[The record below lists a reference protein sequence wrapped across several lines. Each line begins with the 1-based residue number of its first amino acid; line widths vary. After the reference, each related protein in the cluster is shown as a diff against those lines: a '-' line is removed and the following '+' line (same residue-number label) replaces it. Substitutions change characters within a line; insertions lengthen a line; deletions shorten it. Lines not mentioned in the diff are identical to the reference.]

1 MKKNNLLRLLALTL
15 SVLMIL
21 SLSLSVLTGCDND
34 KNTDTTTE
42 TGSNADNESSTE
54 NETENETET
63 ENENETETETENVAD
78 LTTME
83 PKDALT
89 AITDKL
95 SATADGLSKNIEQQI
110 KDGKFS
116 FSMPANMK
124 IEVAGKMATTVN
136 MGGGNQTTEMAL
148 NASVTLAE
156 GGLAL
161 TVTIPE
167 MADITVI
174 CADKTIYLLSAT
186 AGVGA
191 EKEKITVT
199 DEDLA
204 ELLAAL
210 NGTAVDPA
218 ENAEL
223 QQFAALLT
231 PLMNVKPADIFASV
245 EATVADGNLTI
256 DCKGIKTE
264 FVTTLATILGQ
275 LGEIGG
281 EALPDEGMD
290 EDFGVETDPVAELLE
305 MLKSVI
311 WSDVSFSLT
320 VNAEGQ
326 ILGASFGVDINV
338 SETVEGLGEMSM
350 KYSLSATVT
359 VTRGGQTVA
368 APADADSYKE
378 AEAGEGSILPD
389 LPF

>member
-15 SVLMIL
+15 SLLMLL
-21 SLSLSVLTGCDND
+21 SLSLSVLTGCDDD

-42 TGSNADNESSTE
+42 TGSNTDTTTDPATE
-54 NETENETET
+54 P
-63 ENENETETETENVAD
+63 ASD
-78 LTTME
+78 LATME

-89 AITDKL
+89 AIGNKL
-95 SATADGLSKNIEQQI
+95 NTTVDGLSKQFEQQI

-116 FSMPANMK
+116 FSMPTNMK
-124 IEVAGKMATTVN
+124 VEVAGKLATTVN
-136 MGGGNQTTEMAL
+136 MGGMNQTTEMAL

-156 GGLAL
+156 GGVAL
-161 TVTIPE
+161 TITIPE

-186 AGVGA
+186 TGAEA

-210 NGTAVDPA
+210 NGTSADPA

-223 QQFAALLT
+223 QQFMALLT
-231 PLMNVKPADIFASV
+231 PLMNVKPEDVFASI
-245 EATVADGNLTI
+245 EAAVADGNLTI
-256 DCKGIKTE
+256 NCKGIKTE
-264 FVTTLATILGQ
+264 FATTLTTILGQ
-275 LGEIGG
+275 LGEIGGEAG

-290 EDFGVETDPVAELLE
+290 EDFGVEGDSAAELLE
-305 MLKSVI
+305 MLKSIV

-326 ILGASFGVDINV
+326 ILGASFGVDINM
-338 SETVEGLGEMSM
+338 SETIEGLGEMSM
-350 KYSLSATVT
+350 EYSLSATVT
-359 VTRGGQTVA
+359 VTRGGQTIA

-378 AEAGEGSILPD
+378 AETGEGSILPD
-389 LPF
+389 LPL

>member
-15 SVLMIL
+15 SLLMLL
-21 SLSLSVLTGCDND
+21 SLSLSVLTGCDDD

-42 TGSNADNESSTE
+42 TGSNTDATTDPATDPATE
-54 NETENETET
+54 PATEP
-63 ENENETETETENVAD
+63 ASD
-78 LTTME
+78 LATME

-95 SATADGLSKNIEQQI
+95 SATADGLFKNVEQQI

-116 FSMPANMK
+116 FSMPTNMK
-124 IEVAGKMATTVN
+124 VEVAGKLVTTVN
-136 MGGGNQTTEMAL
+136 MGGMNQTTEMAL

-156 GGLAL
+156 GGVAL
-161 TVTIPE
+161 TITIPE

-186 AGVGA
+186 AGAEA

-210 NGTAVDPA
+210 NGTSADPA

-223 QQFAALLT
+223 QQFMALLT
-231 PLMNVKPADIFASV
+231 PLMNVKPEDIFASI
-245 EATVADGNLTI
+245 EAAVADGNLTI
-256 DCKGIKTE
+256 NCKGIKTE
-264 FVTTLATILGQ
+264 FATTLTTILGQ
-275 LGEIGG
+275 LGEIGGEAG

-290 EDFGVETDPVAELLE
+290 EDFGVEGDSAAELLE
-305 MLKSVI
+305 MLKSIV

-326 ILGASFGVDINV
+326 ILGASFGVDINM
-338 SETVEGLGEMSM
+338 SETIEGLGEMSM

-359 VTRGGQTVA
+359 VTRGGQTIA

-378 AEAGEGSILPD
+378 AETGDGSILPD
-389 LPF
+389 LPL

>member
-15 SVLMIL
+15 SLLMLL
-21 SLSLSVLTGCDND
+21 SLSLSVLTGCDDD

-42 TGSNADNESSTE
+42 VGSNTDNESSAEAETGSNTDNESSTE
-54 NETENETET
+54 TET
-63 ENENETETETENVAD
+63 TAD
-78 LTTME
+78 LTKME

-95 SATADGLSKNIEQQI
+95 SATADGLSKNVEQQI

-116 FSMPANMK
+116 FSMPTNMK
-124 IEVAGKMATTVN
+124 VEVAGKLATTVN
-136 MGGGNQTTEMAL
+136 MGGMNQTTEMAL

-156 GGLAL
+156 GGVAL
-161 TVTIPE
+161 TITFPE

-186 AGVGA
+186 AGAEA
-191 EKEKITVT
+191 EKEKITIT

-210 NGTAVDPA
+210 NGTSADPA

-223 QQFAALLT
+223 QQFMALLT
-231 PLMNVKPADIFASV
+231 PLMNVKPEDVFASI
-245 EATVADGNLTI
+245 EAAVADGNLTI
-256 DCKGIKTE
+256 NCKGIKTE
-264 FVTTLATILGQ
+264 FATTLTTILGQ
-275 LGEIGG
+275 LGEIGGEAG

-290 EDFGVETDPVAELLE
+290 EDFGVEGDSAAELLE
-305 MLKSVI
+305 MLKSVV

-320 VNAEGQ
+320 VNTEGQ
-326 ILGASFGVDINV
+326 ILGASFGMDINM

-359 VTRGGQTVA
+359 VTRGGQTIA

-378 AEAGEGSILPD
+378 AETGEGSILPD
-389 LPF
+389 LPL